1 MLQVSTL
8 KSMAKY
14 WGNTLNF
21 NIKVKDF
28 SGYKIFSVFKHAIS
42 GNKRLFIL
50 ILSYSFIVAVCYS
63 LPAGIRWAEWYSFY
77 DYLAKYQAVPYV
89 DVREGYPP
97 AGFFIYM
104 PLYYFSNGSVE
115 VFSYLFRLVNG
126 VLLCS
131 TLFVLYLVFR
141 SMVNAKRSVKL
152 ALYYAMLP
160 SVLIANMYSN
170 DIVALFPAVLAVYMM
185 VKGKPLRCGLLLGVA
200 ALAKGF
206 PFLLI
211 IPALIA
217 FPRMDDKIKVFGATF
232 LTIVLVSLPFL
243 LLNPFTYISTFTH
256 VESRGPWETVW
267 ALVDGYYS
275 HGGLLHP
282 YFDKFFYHF
291 NLLKVY
297 PASPFD
303 HAIYEWR
310 FSFIPLMLLIGQCV
324 SVFIVSLTYI
334 KRRNEI
340 VALSGLLYIA
350 YMLFFKGYSTQFAV
364 STSLYLLLAVAK
376 DNPLPYIVSLEVSH
390 LFQMASW
397 GTEIIGLESLR
408 DFHLP
413 MLVFAILLRT
423 FVFACT
429 FFKGLR
435 GWRANLKCNI
445 SHMFNSLTYW
455 LRVFRNAITA
465 FLLIAILLSAVFCL
479 HVLYGFE
486 GASTLRVYEGDI
498 TLSCTDW
505 STVAIKDL
513 KVGDQVIVK
522 LDTHTW
528 VYADVEP
535 NDLRVPM
542 ERGLRNPF
550 NLKGSFN
557 ETILFFVAESSS
569 YLLKLKMA
577 HPAIPFRI
585 TDGFNG
591 DLNVEILQHEN
602 SLVFRLE
609 DYGVDGKDGL
619 LRIAFPLNAI
629 VNDDFSLTLKYD
641 VIEGEASVL
650 FDVFSDTDDW
660 IYVFQASK
668 SFTLNSQSVDI
679 CGCSNLRNDRISLGA
694 IAISVKNGGSAV
706 VRLDEIS
713 IGGGVQHRYIDLYAN
728 DTESV
733 YYQIFIETDWK
744 PTSNY
749 KFGMAF
755 FTMSV
760 LTVSCHLAWKMRK
773 DDDKRRQ

>member
-1 MLQVSTL
+1 
-8 KSMAKY
+8 
-14 WGNTLNF
+14 
-21 NIKVKDF
+21 
-28 SGYKIFSVFKHAIS
+28 
-42 GNKRLFIL
+42 
-50 ILSYSFIVAVCYS
+50 
-63 LPAGIRWAEWYSFY
+63 
-77 DYLAKYQAVPYV
+77 
-89 DVREGYPP
+89 
-97 AGFFIYM
+97 
-104 PLYYFSNGSVE
+104 
-115 VFSYLFRLVNG
+115 
-126 VLLCS
+126 
-131 TLFVLYLVFR
+131 
-141 SMVNAKRSVKL
+141 
-152 ALYYAMLP
+152 
-160 SVLIANMYSN
+160 
-170 DIVALFPAVLAVYMM
+170 
-185 VKGKPLRCGLLLGVA
+185 
-200 ALAKGF
+200 
-206 PFLLI
+206 
-211 IPALIA
+211 
-217 FPRMDDKIKVFGATF
+217 
-232 LTIVLVSLPFL
+232 
-243 LLNPFTYISTFTH
+243 
-256 VESRGPWETVW
+256 
-267 ALVDGYYS
+267 
-275 HGGLLHP
+275 
-282 YFDKFFYHF
+282 
-291 NLLKVY
+291 
-297 PASPFD
+297 
-303 HAIYEWR
+303 
-310 FSFIPLMLLIGQCV
+310 
-324 SVFIVSLTYI
+324 
-334 KRRNEI
+334 
-340 VALSGLLYIA
+340 
-350 YMLFFKGYSTQFAV
+350 
-364 STSLYLLLAVAK
+364 
-376 DNPLPYIVSLEVSH
+376 
-390 LFQMASW
+390 QMASW

-435 GWRANLKCNI
+435 GWRANLKSNI

-479 HVLYGFE
+479 HVLYGFK

-619 LRIAFPLNAI
+619 LRMAFPLNAI

>member
-1 MLQVSTL
+1 M
-8 KSMAKY
+8 K
-14 WGNTLNF
+14 
-21 NIKVKDF
+21 
-28 SGYKIFSVFKHAIS
+28 
-42 GNKRLFIL
+42 NKRLFIL
-50 ILSYSFIVAVCYS
+50 VSSYSFIVALTYS
-63 LPAGIRWAEWYSFY
+63 LPKGVWWTDWYSFY
-77 DYLAKYQAVPYV
+77 DYLAKHQVIPYV
-89 DVREGYPP
+89 NLREGYPP
-97 AGFFIYM
+97 VGFFIYM
-104 PLYYFSNGSVE
+104 PLYYSSNGSVE

-126 VLLCS
+126 TLLCS

-170 DIVALFPAVLAVYMM
+170 DVVALFPAVLAVYMM
-185 VKGKPLRCGLLLGVA
+185 IKGSPLLCGLLLGVA

-206 PFLLI
+206 PFLLV

-217 FPRMDDKIKVFGATF
+217 FPRIDEKIKLICATF

-243 LLNPFTYISTFTH
+243 LLDPFTYISTFTH

-267 ALVDGYYS
+267 ALIDGYYS

-303 HAIYEWR
+303 HAIYKWR

-324 SVFIVSLTYI
+324 SVFIVSLIYI

-340 VALSGLLYIA
+340 VALSGLLYIV

-435 GWRANLKCNI
+435 GWRANLKSNI
-445 SHMFNSLTYW
+445 SHMFNSLTSW

-465 FLLIAILLSAVFCL
+465 LLLIAILLSAVFCL

-486 GASTLRVYEGDI
+486 GTSTLRVYEGDI

-505 STVAIKDL
+505 STIAIKDL

-535 NDLRVPM
+535 NNLRVPM

-585 TDGFNG
+585 TDGFEG
-591 DLNVEILQHEN
+591 DLKIEILQHEK

-609 DYGVDGKDGL
+609 DYGFDGKDGL
-619 LRIAFPLNAI
+619 FRMAFPLNAI
-629 VNDDFSLTLKYD
+629 VNDYFSLTLKYD
-641 VIEGEASVL
+641 VIEGQASVF

-660 IYVFQASK
+660 IYVFQASG

-679 CGCSNLRNDRISLGA
+679 CGCSNLRNDKISLGA
-694 IAISVKNGGSAV
+694 IVISVRNGYSAV
-706 VRLDEIS
+706 IRLDEIGIRNGS
-713 IGGGVQHRYIDLYAN
+713 QHSYVELYVYN
-728 DTESV
+728 TEIV
-733 YYQIFIETDWK
+733 HYQIFVENDWK
-744 PTSNY
+744 LPLNY
-749 KFGMAF
+749 KICLKL
-755 FTMSV
+755 SV
-760 LTVSCHLAWKMRK
+760 ILFITLTLYWLIWKPKITYSVKFCHKMRNI
-773 DDDKRRQ
+773 